1 MSSPG
6 RRDKRRRAPSA
17 RLERLHGQHVI
28 EAALAA
34 HRRRFHRLLVR
45 HGDLRDDLQS
55 MVDRARAIGIPVEW
69 MEGRALADLAGSE
82 DLGFQGMVLEAGPL
96 PVLDGPQ
103 SVLGPGAPGR
113 AAPGRWLVALDGV
126 EDPRNLGAIARVA
139 ESAGAVGLLL
149 TDRRSPPLG
158 PVATRAS
165 AGALEWLPVCRVTNL
180 ARSLEALKRDGAWV
194 VAADPAAPESLFG
207 LPDRLL
213 SGDLVVVL
221 GAEGRGLRPSIRQQV
236 DHPVRIPMLGRTESL
251 NVSTAAAVILFE
263 MVRRKEARSAL
274 SPSSP
279 RPARPSA
286 E

>member
-6 RRDKRRRAPSA
+6 RREKRRRSHST

-34 HRRRFHRLLVR
+34 RRRQFHRLVVR
-45 HGDLRDDLQS
+45 QGDLRDDLRS
-55 MVDRARAIGIPVEW
+55 MVDRAREVGIPVES
-69 MEGRALADLAGSE
+69 MEGRALAELAGSE

-96 PVLDGPQ
+96 PILDGPQ
-103 SVLGPGAPGR
+103 SLLGAGR
-113 AAPGRWLVALDGV
+113 AGADGRGRWLVALDGV

-139 ESAGAVGLLL
+139 ESAGAVGLLV
-149 TDRRSPPLG
+149 TDRRSPPLS

-180 ARSLEALKRDGAWV
+180 SRALDGLKRDGVWV

-213 SGDLVVVL
+213 SGDLVVLL

-263 MVRRKEARSAL
+263 MVRRSEAL
-274 SPSSP
+274 SVNHRSSP
-279 RPARPSA
+279 RSGLGSNG
-286 E
+286 